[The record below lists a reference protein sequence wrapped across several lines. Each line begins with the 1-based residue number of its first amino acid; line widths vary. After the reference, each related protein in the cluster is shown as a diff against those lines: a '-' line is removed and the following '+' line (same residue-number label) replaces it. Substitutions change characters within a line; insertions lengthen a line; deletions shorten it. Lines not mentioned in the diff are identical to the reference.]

1 MADPT
6 LTSKFLILLGDG
18 ATPTEAFAWPCGANA
33 RSVTF
38 QNNTGETVVLDCTDP
53 AGEVAAM
60 KRWVESQDT
69 NLTISGRLAIEALP
83 MWRAW
88 ADDAVIK
95 NIRAVVD
102 ESAANNGGYWQLPA
116 ILQTFEI
123 SAEDKATA
131 TFTATIVGAGRRVWT
146 DAT

>member
-1 MADPT
+1 MADPK
-6 LTSKFLILLGDG
+6 LTSKFLILLGNG
-18 ATPTEAFAWPCGANA
+18 ATPEVFAWPCGANA

-60 KRWVESQDT
+60 QRWVESQDT
-69 NLTISGRLAIEALP
+69 NLSISGRLALDALP

-88 ADDAVIK
+88 FDDALTK
-95 NIRAVVD
+95 NIRLVID
-102 ESAANNGGYWQLPA
+102 ESAGNGGGFWLVPA

-123 SAEDKATA
+123 VAEDKGTA
-131 TFTATIVGAGRRVWT
+131 TFSATIVGAGRRSWT
-146 DAT
+146 GAS